1 MEGLQS
7 KHHVVGG
14 IVGINIPN
22 GVPLES
28 VASVL
33 SDELRDVRA
42 LMARFGGA
50 VPAGEAL
57 WTLTRERATA
67 DRLAELEG

>member
-1 MEGLQS
+1 MERFRT

-14 IVGINIPN
+14 AVGIDIPG

-33 SDELRDVRA
+33 SGELRDVRA

-50 VPAGEAL
+50 APAGEAM
-57 WTLTRERATA
+57 WTLAREQQTA

>member
-14 IVGINIPN
+14 IVGINIPD

-33 SDELRDVRA
+33 SGELRDARV

-50 VPAGEAL
+50 APAAEAMF
-57 WTLTRERATA
+57 TLAREQETA